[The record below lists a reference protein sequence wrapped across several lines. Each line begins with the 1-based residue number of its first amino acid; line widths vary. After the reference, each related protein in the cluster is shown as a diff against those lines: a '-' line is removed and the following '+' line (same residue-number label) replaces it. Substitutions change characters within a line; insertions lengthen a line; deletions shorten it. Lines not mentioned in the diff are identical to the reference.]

1 MKIPITAAGL
11 ALAAAVTLAGCAPD
25 SAPETGD
32 ASAGPTAAAASPV
45 LDTATTAPSIGSAI
59 GPDGACHVVIRTN
72 DGQLWLA
79 PGATEWGGGGA
90 GEMLRAAGA
99 WEHISTSGCA
109 GAAPNDIDTDR
120 PANQHASRGYGSGG
134 GN

>member
-1 MKIPITAAGL
+1 MKYPKFTAAVA
-11 ALAAAVTLAGCAPD
+11 ALAAVALTGCAPD
-25 SAPETGD
+25 PATQT
-32 ASAGPTAAAASPV
+32 GPTAAAASPV